1 MPCLANLNSRSSREE
16 FETTRRSFS
25 VASTTSASGATINS
39 NTSSIALLAQA
50 SPNSIQTVK
59 SRNAPL
65 FHSHQLSS
73 ADRSRVLK
81 STIKLRQILGEPLS
95 EEVVKQFVVLPKRKA
110 RFMNP
115 KQFSHRVELE
125 PSSTSSISTENHAFS
140 HTTLPQSD
148 RREPSLPAT
157 SKETTLRRAAKLYCI
172 LGERVH
178 INLPSTPPP
187 LIPSNE
193 PSSTRVRK
201 ITDSPEY
208 GYAKAPITENN
219 RGIETVERFAR
230 EGLINQRKFS

>member
-1 MPCLANLNSRSSREE
+1 MGE
-16 FETTRRSFS
+16 
-25 VASTTSASGATINS
+25 I
-39 NTSSIALLAQA
+39 A

-73 ADRSRVLK
+73 TDRSR
-81 STIKLRQILGEPLS
+81 KLRQILGEPLS

-125 PSSTSSISTENHAFS
+125 TSPTLSIVSTENHVFS
-140 HTTLPQSD
+140 HTTLPQSGS
-148 RREPSLPAT
+148 REPSLPAA
-157 SKETTLRRAAKLYCI
+157 SKKPTLRRAAKLHCI

-208 GYAKAPITENN
+208 GYAKPPITKNN

>member
-1 MPCLANLNSRSSREE
+1 M
-16 FETTRRSFS
+16 T
-25 VASTTSASGATINS
+25 STTSASGATINS

-59 SRNAPL
+59 SRNASL

-73 ADRSRVLK
+73 TDRSRVLK

-110 RFMNP
+110 RFMDP
-115 KQFSHRVELE
+115 KQFSHPVELE
-125 PSSTSSISTENHAFS
+125 PSSSPSLVSTENHAFS
-140 HTTLPQSD
+140 DTTLPQSG
-148 RREPSLPAT
+148 RRTGREPSLPAI

-178 INLPSTPPP
+178 VNLPSTPPP
-187 LIPSNE
+187 LVRSNE
-193 PSSTRVRK
+193 PSGMRVRK

-208 GYAKAPITENN
+208 GHAKSPITKNN
-219 RGIETVERFAR
+219 VIETVERFAR
-230 EGLINQRKFS
+230 EGLIIQRKFS

>member
-1 MPCLANLNSRSSREE
+1 M
-16 FETTRRSFS
+16 RRSLS

-50 SPNSIQTVK
+50 SPNGIQTVK

-73 ADRSRVLK
+73 TDRSRVLK
-81 STIKLRQILGEPLS
+81 STIKLRQMLGEPLS

-110 RFMNP
+110 RFMDP
-115 KQFSHRVELE
+115 KQFPHWVEFE
-125 PSSTSSISTENHAFS
+125 PSSTSRSRVSTENHAFS
-140 HTTLPQSD
+140 DTTLPQSG
-148 RREPSLPAT
+148 RRTGRPSLPAT

-178 INLPSTPPP
+178 INSPYTPPP
-187 LIPSNE
+187 LVPSNE

-201 ITDSPEY
+201 LTDSPEH
-208 GYAKAPITENN
+208 GYAKAPITKNN

>member
-1 MPCLANLNSRSSREE
+1 M
-16 FETTRRSFS
+16 
-25 VASTTSASGATINS
+25 ASTTSASGTTINL

-50 SPNSIQTVK
+50 SPNSIPTVK
-59 SRNAPL
+59 SRNAPR

-73 ADRSRVLK
+73 TDRSRVLK
-81 STIKLRQILGEPLS
+81 STTKHRQVLGEPLS

-110 RFMNP
+110 RFTDP
-115 KQFSHRVELE
+115 KQLSHRVELE
-125 PSSTSSISTENHAFS
+125 PSSTPSLVSTESHAFS
-140 HTTLPQSD
+140 DTTLPQ
-148 RREPSLPAT
+148 RGRRTGREPSLPAT
-157 SKETTLRRAAKLYCI
+157 SKETTLRRAANLYCI

-178 INLPSTPPP
+178 VSLPSTPPP

-208 GYAKAPITENN
+208 GYAMAPITKNN
-219 RGIETVERFAR
+219 GIETVERFAS